1 MLAFPPVT
9 RDEQARAGMLFT
21 PHPVICVLEETRK
34 GIFCEQLNYFSIYC
48 DVIHTQVRVKK

>member
-21 PHPVICVLEETRK
+21 PHPVICVLLE
-34 GIFCEQLNYFSIYC
+34 
-48 DVIHTQVRVKK
+48 VIS